1 VIRPPT
7 HLWFYVVYVSDRIR
21 VLCET
26 GRGHLGESGEYHMGR
41 SESGSFDIWSFDGG
55 SPHLCRL
62 RTDHLALVSK
72 FDYVLA
78 YMGHMESHKLS
89 SFYGR

>member
-1 VIRPPT
+1 
-7 HLWFYVVYVSDRIR
+7 
-21 VLCET
+21 
-26 GRGHLGESGEYHMGR
+26 MGR
-41 SESGSFDIWSFDGG
+41 SESGSFDIWSFNGG